1 MVVLF
6 LCGKMG
12 VGKNYVANRIAL
24 ACSRKNLTCEQL
36 MLAEGVKKGCEE
48 DFARLAELLNSYAEE
63 AANAGLPDL
72 AKKLAVKPENWWEE
86 KTPITRVLLQSY
98 GTDIFRNRVGKN
110 YWTEQLLH
118 RLADLKREKVD
129 LAIVTDMRFPN
140 ECEYTKDMMPDDV
153 VCSVMIDRDS
163 CYKDKTLFK
172 HDSETALDE
181 FQPDIR
187 LANDDNECLDKNIDA
202 LLADFF
208 KED

>member
-12 VGKNYVANRIAL
+12 VGKNYVANRISL
-24 ACSRKNLTCEQL
+24 ACARRHLTNVQL
-36 MLAEGVKKGCEE
+36 MLAGGVKKGCEE

-63 AANAGLPDL
+63 AAKAGLPDL
-72 AKKLAVKPENWWEE
+72 AKKLTIEPKNWWEE
-86 KTPITRVLLQSY
+86 KTPITRVLEQTY
-98 GTDIFRNRVGKN
+98 GTDIFRNRVGKT

-118 RLADLKREKVD
+118 RLADLKRDKVD

-140 ECEYTKDMMPDDV
+140 EYAYTKDMMPEDV
-153 VCSVMIDRDS
+153 VLSVMIDRDS
-163 CYKDKTLFK
+163 CYKDEALFN

-187 LANDDNECLDKNIDA
+187 LANDDNECLDKNIDD

>member
-24 ACSRKNLTCEQL
+24 ACSRKNLTCEQT
-36 MLAEGVKKGCEE
+36 MLAEGVKIGCEE

-72 AKKLAVKPENWWEE
+72 AKKLTIVSKNWWEE

-98 GTDIFRNRVGKN
+98 GTEIFRNRVDEN
-110 YWTEQLLH
+110 YWTEKLLD
-118 RLADLKREKVD
+118 RLAELKEERTDIV
-129 LAIVTDMRFPN
+129 LVTDMRFPN

-153 VCSVMIDRDS
+153 VRSVMIERDS
-163 CYKDKTLFK
+163 CYKDEALFK
-172 HDSETALDE
+172 HDSETALDT
-181 FQPDIR
+181 FRPDIR
-187 LANDDNECLDKNIDA
+187 LVNDDNECLDKNIDA

>member
-12 VGKNYVANRIAL
+12 VGKNYVANRIAS

-72 AKKLAVKPENWWEE
+72 AKKLAIEPKNWWEE

-140 ECEYTKDMMPDDV
+140 ECGYTRKMMPDDV
-153 VCSVMIDRDS
+153 VLSVMIDRDS
-163 CYKDKTLFK
+163 CYKDEALFK
-172 HDSETALDE
+172 HDSETALDN
-181 FQPDIR
+181 FYPDIF
-187 LANDDNECLDKNIDA
+187 LVNDNDTHLDAVIDGW
-202 LLADFF
+202 LKDFF